1 MSMRENPGSGYV
13 VKLDDLKEAII
24 KVLPEAEKA
33 KFTEDLDAAIGDPD
47 AVIEEYT
54 AELNPNSGEA
64 KILHNIEGMQ
74 LPVPEHVFELGADD
88 EPDDELERNT
98 WYVLFD
104 DSELFVRTPT
114 AELTR
119 LESLKVEPK
128 LHNWAIFG

>member
-47 AVIEEYT
+47 AVIE
-54 AELNPNSGEA
+54 ALAPCM
-64 KILHNIEGMQ
+64 EGMQ
-74 LPVPEHVFELGADD
+74 LPVPEHVFELGPDD

-104 DSELFVRTPT
+104 ESELFVRTPT

-119 LESLKVEPK
+119 LKSLKVEPK

>member
-1 MSMRENPGSGYV
+1 MSMRQNPGSGYV

-33 KFTEDLDAAIGDPD
+33 KFAEDLDAAIGDPD
-47 AVIEEYT
+47 AVIEALAPCMEV
-54 AELNPNSGEA
+54 
-64 KILHNIEGMQ
+64 MQ

-104 DSELFVRTPT
+104 ESELFVRTPT

-119 LESLKVEPK
+119 LKSLKVEPK

>member
-1 MSMRENPGSGYV
+1 MRENPGSGYV

-33 KFTEDLDAAIGDPD
+33 KFTEDLDAAIGDTD
-47 AVIEEYT
+47 AVIE
-54 AELNPNSGEA
+54 ALAPCM
-64 KILHNIEGMQ
+64 EGMQ
-74 LPVPEHVFELGADD
+74 LPVPEHVFDLGADD

-104 DSELFVRTPT
+104 ESELFVRTPT

-119 LESLKVEPK
+119 LKSLKVEPK
-128 LHNWAIFG
+128 LHNWAMFG